1 MRKSEIFPEAPEE
14 RTGNYLCPNCKQET
28 EHRVLTVV
36 HKYDSEDFNGV
47 EVEFWN
53 DFFTTQCNGCKTI
66 SFCHKN
72 RCSEEL
78 DFDSNGMPLFNYH
91 TITYPETKN
100 DLANTYFIEESR
112 IKEIQSIAS
121 VQFDTKKLCQ
131 MLLELNKGYKENS
144 LFSCIFLIR
153 SILDHVPPIF
163 GESDFNK
170 VANNYR
176 ASGRSFKDAM
186 LHLQNSS
193 RKLADKHLHST
204 IKKNEALP
212 TVAQIEFRADLDL
225 LLAEITQLLN
235 A

>member
-1 MRKSEIFPEAPEE
+1 MGKSEISTEVPEE
-14 RTGNYLCPNCKQET
+14 SIGNYLCPICKQET
-28 EHRVLTVV
+28 EHRVLTIV

-53 DFFTTQCNGCKTI
+53 EYVTTQCNGCKTI

-78 DFDSNGMPLFNYH
+78 DFDSNGIPLFNYH
-91 TITYPETKN
+91 TKTYPKLEN
-100 DLANTYFIEESR
+100 NLENASFIEESR
-112 IKEIQSIAS
+112 ILEIQAITS
-121 VQFDTKKLCQ
+121 VQFNTKKLCQ
-131 MLLELNKGYKENS
+131 MLLELNQGYKDKS

-163 GESDFNK
+163 GKSNFNE
-170 VANNYR
+170 VANNYI

-193 RKLADKHLHST
+193 RKIADKHLHSP
-204 IKKNEALP
+204 IKNNEVLP
-212 TVAQIEFRADLDL
+212 TVAQIEFRADFDL
-225 LLAEITQLLN
+225 LLAEIIQLLN
-235 A
+235 S